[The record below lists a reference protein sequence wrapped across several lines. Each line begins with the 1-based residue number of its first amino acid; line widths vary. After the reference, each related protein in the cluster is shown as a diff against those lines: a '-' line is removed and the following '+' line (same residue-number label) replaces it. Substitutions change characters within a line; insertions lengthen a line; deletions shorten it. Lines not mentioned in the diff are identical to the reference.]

1 MRPIFLATSLV
12 LALVPAM
19 AHAVADPVV
28 ARLRP
33 TSTEAVVEM
42 TIAPGWHVNSN
53 APHEDF
59 LIPTSLVLTPPDGVT
74 AGPVQ
79 YPKAVDRV
87 LAFSGGKAMALYE
100 GTVRLTSTLSGTAA
114 PDAPPLRGR
123 LRYQACDDTT
133 CLPPKT
139 VELVAQQEV
148 ARASVGGADEVAD
161 FVARWGWGVTF
172 LWVAVLGLALNL
184 TPCVYPMVSVTVA
197 FFGGRSGDDSA
208 RAVWHALV
216 YVLGICVTFSALG
229 ATAALTGSLFGA
241 ALQQPFVLGGIA
253 LLMVAL
259 ALSNFGLYQFRMP
272 NRLMQWAGQ
281 SGEGALGA
289 FFMGATMGVVGAPC
303 IGPIVAALLLYVGA
317 QQSAPL
323 GIALFFTLG
332 LGLGLP
338 YVGLAL
344 VAGRLRRLPRGGAWL
359 GWMEWLFGFLLLG
372 LALYF
377 ATPLL
382 PATVVR
388 IGWAVLLATAGV
400 VLGFVGTIGTPVMR
414 VVRGAAG
421 AAVVVFGLSGLLVA
435 ETESPMTWTPYSDE
449 ALSAATAAGR
459 PVLIDFQATWCLPCR
474 EMERTTFRDPEVVRA
489 SRDFT
494 NLLADVTEQ
503 DAAAE
508 ALMQR
513 YTVPGVPTYVLL
525 GPDGKERRRFVG
537 FVPVDEMLDGLR
549 AAAGE
554 PERG

>member
-1 MRPIFLATSLV
+1 VRPTLLATFL
-12 LALVPAM
+12 LALIPAL

-33 TSTEAVVEM
+33 TSVEAVVEM
-42 TIAPGWHVNSN
+42 TIAPGWHVNSHE
-53 APHEDF
+53 PHEDY
-59 LIPTSLVLTPPDGVT
+59 LIPTSLELMPAPGVT

-79 YPKAVDRV
+79 YPTPVDRV

-100 GTVRLTSTLSGTAA
+100 GTVRLTAKLSGTAA
-114 PDAPPLRGR
+114 PDAPPLRGK

-216 YVLGICVTFSALG
+216 YVLGICITFSALG

-241 ALQQPFVLGGIA
+241 ALQQPLVLGGIA
-253 LLMVAL
+253 LLMVVL

-272 NRLMQWAGQ
+272 NSLMQWAGR

-289 FFMGATMGVVGAPC
+289 LFMGATMGVVGAPC

-344 VAGRLRRLPRGGAWL
+344 VAGRLRRLPRGGRWL

-372 LALYF
+372 LALHF
-377 ATPLL
+377 ATTLL
-382 PATVVR
+382 PAMVVR
-388 IGWAVLLATAGV
+388 VAWAVLLATAGI
-400 VLGFVGTIGTPVMR
+400 VLGFVGAIGTPFVRM
-414 VVRGAAG
+414 VRGAAG
-421 AAVVVFGLSGLLVA
+421 AAVVVFGLSGLLIA
-435 ETESPMTWTPYSDE
+435 ETASPMVWTPYSDD
-449 ALSAATAAGR
+449 ALKAATAAGR
-459 PVLIDFQATWCLPCR
+459 PVLIDFQAEWCLPCR
-474 EMERTTFRDPEVVRA
+474 EMERTTFRDPEVVDA
-489 SRDFT
+489 SRAFT

-503 DAAAE
+503 DEAAE

-525 GPDGKERRRFVG
+525 GPDGTERRRFVG
-537 FVPVDEMLDGLR
+537 YVPAAELLEALR
-549 AAAGE
+549 AAGGDAG
-554 PERG
+554 RG

>member
-1 MRPIFLATSLV
+1 LLLTLL
-12 LALVPAM
+12 LALAPAA

-33 TSTEAVVEM
+33 TSAEAVVEM
-42 TIAPGWHVNSN
+42 TIAPGWHVNSHT
-53 APHEDF
+53 PHEDF
-59 LIPTSLVLTPPDGVT
+59 LIPTSVELLPPPGVT

-100 GTVRLTSTLSGTAA
+100 GTVRLTATLSGTPAA
-114 PDAPPLRGR
+114 DAPPLRAK

-139 VELVAQQEV
+139 VELVAEQEV
-148 ARASVGGADEVAD
+148 ARASVGGAQEVAD
-161 FVARWGWGVTF
+161 FVERWGWGVTF

-197 FFGGRSGDDSA
+197 FFGGRTAENGS
-208 RAVWHALV
+208 RAVVHALI
-216 YVLGICVTFSALG
+216 YVLGICITFSTLG
-229 ATAALTGSLFGA
+229 AVAALTGSQFGA
-241 ALQQPFVLGGIA
+241 AQQHPAELAGIA

-259 ALSNFGLYQFRMP
+259 ALSNFGFYQFRMP
-272 NRLMQWAGQ
+272 NVLMQWAGRP
-281 SGEGALGA
+281 GEGALGA
-289 FFMGATMGVVGAPC
+289 LFMGATMGVVGAPC

-323 GIALFFTLG
+323 GVALFFTLG

-382 PATVVR
+382 PATIVR
-388 IGWAVLLATAGV
+388 IAWAVLLATAGI
-400 VLGFVGTIGTPVMR
+400 VLGFVGAVGTPFVR
-414 VVRGAAG
+414 LVRGAAG

-435 ETESPMTWTPYSDE
+435 ETESPMTWTPYSDA
-449 ALSAATAAGR
+449 ALEAATASGR
-459 PVLIDFQATWCLPCR
+459 PVLIDFQAAWCLPCR

-537 FVPVDEMLDGLR
+537 FVPVDEMLDGMR
-549 AAAGE
+549 EAAGA

>member
-1 MRPIFLATSLV
+1 MRPLLLATLFLASLPA
-12 LALVPAM
+12 LARA
-19 AHAVADPVV
+19 ADPVV

-33 TSTEAVVEM
+33 TASEAVVEM
-42 TIAPGWHVNSN
+42 TVAPGWHVN
-53 APHEDF
+53 AHEPHEDY
-59 LIPTSLVLTPPDGVT
+59 LIPTTLELQPPAGVT
-74 AGPVQ
+74 AGAVQ

-100 GTVRLTSTLSGTAA
+100 GTVRLTATLSGTAA
-114 PDAPPLRGR
+114 ADAPPLRAR

-148 ARASVGGADEVAD
+148 ARAAVGGVDEIAA
-161 FVARWGWGVTF
+161 FVDRWGWGVTF

-184 TPCVYPMVSVTVA
+184 TPCVYPMISVTIA
-197 FFGGRSGDDSA
+197 FFGGRTGDDSA
-208 RAVWHALV
+208 RAVRHALL
-216 YVLGICVTFSALG
+216 YVLGICITFSSLG
-229 ATAALTGSLFGA
+229 AAAALTGSLFGS
-241 ALQQPFVLGGIA
+241 ALQQPLVLGGIA

-259 ALSNFGLYQFRMP
+259 AMSNFGFYQFRMP

-281 SGEGALGA
+281 SGDGALGA
-289 FFMGATMGVVGAPC
+289 LFMGATMGVVGAPC
-303 IGPIVAALLLYVGA
+303 IGPIVAALLLFVGA

-323 GIALFFTLG
+323 GVALFFTLG

-344 VAGRLRRLPRGGAWL
+344 VAGKLRRLPRGGAWL
-359 GWMEWLFGFLLLG
+359 GWMEWLFGFVLLG

-382 PATVVR
+382 PALVVR
-388 IGWAVLLATAGV
+388 ILWAVLLATAGI
-400 VLGFVGTIGTPVMR
+400 VLGFFGAGGTPFVR
-414 VVRGAAG
+414 TARGAAG
-421 AAVVVFGLSGLLVA
+421 AAVVVLGLSGLLVA
-435 ETESPMTWTPYSDE
+435 ETESPITWTPYSDA
-449 ALSAATAAGR
+449 ALSEAAAAGR
-459 PVLIDFQATWCLPCR
+459 PVLIDFQAAWCLPCR

-489 SRDFT
+489 TRDFT
-494 NLLADVTEQ
+494 TLLADVTEQ

-525 GPDGKERRRFVG
+525 GPDGKERKRFVG
-537 FVPVDEMLDGLR
+537 FVPVDQMLEGLR